1 MNQLATL
8 LGALALGA
16 GVLGA
21 GVLGAGVLGCT
32 LLACSDK
39 TQPVKRQAGSAM
51 GSSETGGGARPGP
64 ASGKG
69 ASPTKRRAG
78 ARANAKGE
86 RAIGQAMQI
95 KRGEDALAAG
105 NAAEAVRHL
114 EQALQILPGSPRT
127 AEIHLLLGRAY
138 ERVGQPQRAV
148 ASFEK
153 AVALEPANPA
163 GHYLLALS
171 YKQAKKLEAA
181 HETIR
186 RAIRLAPANLVYR
199 FDRVTIELQRGRK
212 LQAEKSYTE
221 YEKRRDDLI
230 AKLKTTT
237 DPVRKRLLAL
247 NALAAVPT
255 DEKNL
260 TAIGQALDD
269 PKPEVRAAAAHALG
283 RSGTRNPALRKALQ
297 RRLKTESKPTVTQA
311 IRQALAT
318 LPLPPQKT
326 SPKKNQ

>member
-1 MNQLATL
+1 MGPLASL
-8 LGALALGA
+8 LGALAFGS
-16 GVLGA
+16 
-21 GVLGAGVLGCT
+21 GVLGCT
-32 LLACSDK
+32 LLACSDE
-39 TQPVKRQAGSAM
+39 TQPVKRQTGSAM
-51 GSSETGGGARPGP
+51 DNRKTGGGARPGP
-64 ASGKG
+64 VTGKG
-69 ASPTKRRAG
+69 ASAERRRAG
-78 ARANAKGE
+78 ARPNAKAE

-105 NAAEAVRHL
+105 NPSEAVRHL
-114 EQALQILPGSPRT
+114 EQALQTLPGSPRA

-138 ERVGQPQRAV
+138 EREGQPQRAV

-181 HETIR
+181 HEAIR
-186 RAIRLAPANLVYR
+186 QAIRLAPANLVYR

-260 TAIGQALDD
+260 TALRQVLDD
-269 PKPEVRAAAAHALG
+269 AKPEIRAAAAHALG
-283 RSGTRNPALRKALQ
+283 RSGTRDPTLQKALQ
-297 RRLKTESKPTVTQA
+297 RRLEAESKPTVTQA
-311 IRQALAT
+311 IRQALAN
-318 LPLPPQKT
+318 LPQPPPKPN
-326 SPKKNQ
+326 PKKNQ